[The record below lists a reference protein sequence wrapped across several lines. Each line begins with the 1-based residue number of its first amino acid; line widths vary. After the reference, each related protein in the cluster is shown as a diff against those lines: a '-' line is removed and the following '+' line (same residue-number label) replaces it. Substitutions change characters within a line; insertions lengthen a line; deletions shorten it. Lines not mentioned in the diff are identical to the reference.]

1 MTVYRGASSLRRG
14 PSYARGMRGWRLS
27 WPATVAFEVGL
38 LLALAF
44 GLREQGRLWLCRCG
58 VVRAWSGDIWSNE
71 NSQQLADPYSFTH
84 VTHGVL
90 FYWLLRWLWPRASV
104 GARLVVATVIEVAWE
119 LAENSETVINRYREA
134 TISLDYFGDTVLNS
148 AGDVAFCVI
157 GFLFAWKV
165 SGRLAALYVVASEA
179 VLAVLIRDGLILNV
193 LMLVHPI
200 EAIRRWQSGA

>member
-1 MTVYRGASSLRRG
+1 
-14 PSYARGMRGWRLS
+14 MRGWRLS
-27 WPATVAFEVGL
+27 WPAAAGFEAGL
-38 LLALAF
+38 LLALAL

-58 VVRAWSGDIWSNE
+58 TVRAWSGDIWSNE

-84 VTHGVL
+84 LTHGVL
-90 FYWLLRWLWPRASV
+90 FYWLLRWVWPRASV

-119 LAENSETVINRYREA
+119 LAENSEAVINRYREA

-148 AGDVAFCVI
+148 TGDVAFCVL

-165 SGRLAALYVVASEA
+165 SGRIAALYVVASEA

>member
-1 MTVYRGASSLRRG
+1 
-14 PSYARGMRGWRLS
+14 
-27 WPATVAFEVGL
+27 
-38 LLALAF
+38 
-44 GLREQGRLWLCRCG
+44 
-58 VVRAWSGDIWSNE
+58 
-71 NSQQLADPYSFTH
+71 
-84 VTHGVL
+84 
-90 FYWLLRWLWPRASV
+90 
-104 GARLVVATVIEVAWE
+104 
-119 LAENSETVINRYREA
+119 VINRYREA